1 MIIVLVVPFGGWF
14 CVKEKSWIR
23 EFKARVCAAL
33 NYSLVAAGAAV
44 VQGMALLLRAVVV
57 QGTPTSTC
65 DPPCAFCRQEA
76 VPHHL
81 LVPLCLCGLQHSK
94 SGFRLSASA
103 HKMMMQNL

>member
-33 NYSLVAAGAAV
+33 NYSLVAV

-65 DPPCAFCRQEA
+65 DSVHSAGRKQSHTTSLCPCAFVVCNTA
-76 VPHHL
+76 S
-81 LVPLCLCGLQHSK
+81 LVSDSLPLHIK
-94 SGFRLSASA
+94 
-103 HKMMMQNL
+103 